1 MPKISKATL
10 IKKKI
15 EGYDEL
21 QKGLIRILRTSNV
34 PKSAIANKIGLAES
48 QFYRIINGECN
59 AKPEHIIASFRA
71 IIELCNYQFADIVK
85 PEKTNVE

>member
-21 QKGLIRILRTSNV
+21 QKGLIRILRTTNV
-34 PKSAIANKIGLAES
+34 PKIAIANRIGLAES

-71 IIELCNYQFADIVK
+71 IIELCNYQFADKEK
-85 PEKTNVE
+85 PG